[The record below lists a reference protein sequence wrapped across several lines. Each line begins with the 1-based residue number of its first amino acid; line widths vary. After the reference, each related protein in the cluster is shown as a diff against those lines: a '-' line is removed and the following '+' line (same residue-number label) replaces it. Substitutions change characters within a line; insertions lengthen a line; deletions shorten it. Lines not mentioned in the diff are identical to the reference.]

1 MRINVVRSGTFLVF
15 GAIVGL
21 VFIKVTHLLLGP
33 VPPINGARNK
43 AYKAVNDPEL
53 QIDVSQSRFLRK
65 RDIRVLCYINTYP
78 ENYRKKAWHTHNT
91 WARKCTTHF
100 YTSTVEDPVIP
111 ILKLNL
117 TQPETRDHLWSKMRN
132 ILKRIYQY
140 VDQYDFFFK
149 ADDDT
154 YVVLENF
161 LLVLEQY
168 SPDDPFLMGFWY
180 PSNTQGGYF
189 SGGAGYVVSRAAL
202 RKLVEEAID
211 KHRYCPSF
219 DEDKEDVKIS
229 RCGQAVGV
237 KLYRHFDQNSKEVFN
252 WLSLGEL
259 LGLSVLNIPRWL
271 PQKISVEFPFVEKSM
286 CIVSDEAATFH
297 YITPGMQYIMEF
309 ILYTLRPVG
318 IVENLECG

>member
-53 QIDVSQSRFLRK
+53 QI
-65 RDIRVLCYINTYP
+65 
-78 ENYRKKAWHTHNT
+78 E
-91 WARKCTTHF
+91 
-100 YTSTVEDPVIP
+100 
-111 ILKLNL
+111 LNL

-219 DEDKEDVKIS
+219 DEDKEDVKIKLRS
-229 RCGQAVGV
+229 VFMSV
-237 KLYRHFDQNSKEVFN
+237 KQPITFGYDKLTCTLSKLQEVFN

-318 IVENLECG
+318 IVENLE